1 MTSGFEKNSSMSSK
15 SKFELDSDHSPR
27 FGCLAPL
34 IKKNQDHTGAS
45 NNRTRKEAP
54 SRLFSL
60 QITFRI
66 FLWMSSSLWLLQLQK
81 KTLCFLFFFF
91 FAVSLYSSSES
102 PTGKFPQVTSSSL
115 FYFISLVLFTC
126 AQPCKHSP
134 NTPADKLALQQTVTP
149 AERPTEMD
157 VSGTHYH

>member
-1 MTSGFEKNSSMSSK
+1 MPVTPPTSEKK
-15 SKFELDSDHSPR
+15 R
-27 FGCLAPL
+27 FA
-34 IKKNQDHTGAS
+34 
-45 NNRTRKEAP
+45 
-54 SRLFSL
+54 FSL
-60 QITFRI
+60 I
-66 FLWMSSSLWLLQLQK
+66 FFS
-81 KTLCFLFFFF
+81 F

-102 PTGKFPQVTSSSL
+102 PTGKFAQVTSSSL

-126 AQPCKHSP
+126 GQPCKHSP

>member
-1 MTSGFEKNSSMSSK
+1 MTSGSEKNSSMSLK
-15 SKFELDSDHSPR
+15 SKFELDSDYSPR

-34 IKKNQDHTGAS
+34 IIYGCIKQQNNKGSTKQTIQSANHFQDFPLNVVIPLTSPTSEKNA
-45 NNRTRKEAP
+45 
-54 SRLFSL
+54 LFSL
-60 QITFRI
+60 
-66 FLWMSSSLWLLQLQK
+66 
-81 KTLCFLFFFF
+81 FF

-149 AERPTEMD
+149 AERPTEMCRAR
-157 VSGTHYH
+157 TIINRFRC